1 MKNYM
6 TNTEIIEE
14 LARNKVV
21 EEIISNINRTETQFN
36 IQDLVQDIYLSLLEK
51 PTKKI
56 TEMYEKNQLKFYI
69 TRMVLNNIYSKLS
82 PYYRKYKH
90 FDKLI
95 DDNTTIE

>member
-1 MKNYM
+1 
-6 TNTEIIEE
+6 
-14 LARNKVV
+14 
-21 EEIISNINRTETQFN
+21 
-36 IQDLVQDIYLSLLEK
+36 
-51 PTKKI
+51 
-56 TEMYEKNQLKFYI
+56 MYEKNQLKFYI